1 MNLIYKIMNFLHTYI
16 SFIHVLNSFVCRKYR
31 TDYTVLLMY
40 STVVSLP
47 TPPGPILPR
56 RYHPPLKELI
66 RTTVLL
72 NT

>member
-47 TPPGPILPR
+47 TPPYTAAQVPSTSKR
-56 RYHPPLKELI
+56 
-66 RTTVLL
+66 VD
-72 NT
+72 